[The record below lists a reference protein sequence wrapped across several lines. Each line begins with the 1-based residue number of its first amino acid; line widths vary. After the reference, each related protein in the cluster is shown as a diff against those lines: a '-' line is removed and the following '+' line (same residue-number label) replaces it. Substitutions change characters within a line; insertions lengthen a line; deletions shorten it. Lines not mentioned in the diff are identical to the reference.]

1 MKLAPV
7 YDDRATMSQYNR
19 CDCGRMKGRYAKQC
33 ARCYSLH
40 RRQLDYLKQ
49 LRRGDASKA

>member
-49 LRRGDASKA
+49 LRRGDGSKA